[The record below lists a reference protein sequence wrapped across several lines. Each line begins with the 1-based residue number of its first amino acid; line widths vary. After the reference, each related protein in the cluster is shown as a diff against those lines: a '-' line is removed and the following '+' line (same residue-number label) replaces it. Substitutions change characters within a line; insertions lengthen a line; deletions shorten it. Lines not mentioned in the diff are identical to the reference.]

1 MQISVI
7 KLFFPL
13 PVSNNSSKF
22 QGQME
27 MLGAIII
34 LCSLDENSTKAGDN
48 CCRVRLKGECN

>member
-34 LCSLDENSTKAGDN
+34 LCSLDENSLLRPGIIAAVSG
-48 CCRVRLKGECN
+48 